1 MALASI
7 LLGYSTKW
15 LEFID
20 RRFTMI
26 FITTSLK
33 LKFTQLGKAIG
44 EVLTMSFSILDA
56 ADMGSI
62 YMEGLIG
69 WFLMLIE
76 MS

>member
-26 FITTSLK
+26 FIITSLR

-76 MS
+76 RS